1 MSASRCGA
9 VFIFFWV
16 MGLLCVEGHLL
27 SFMGSAGAELGLAA
41 PAKGSHYGL
50 TGRMRFAAS
59 LSVSVLEW
67 PDKTIKKKISGP
79 LDLRVERRWPIA

>member
-41 PAKGSHYGL
+41 PARGSHL
-50 TGRMRFAAS
+50 WLDRQDAVRRQPFRVRSRMA
-59 LSVSVLEW
+59 
-67 PDKTIKKKISGP
+67 G
-79 LDLRVERRWPIA
+79 